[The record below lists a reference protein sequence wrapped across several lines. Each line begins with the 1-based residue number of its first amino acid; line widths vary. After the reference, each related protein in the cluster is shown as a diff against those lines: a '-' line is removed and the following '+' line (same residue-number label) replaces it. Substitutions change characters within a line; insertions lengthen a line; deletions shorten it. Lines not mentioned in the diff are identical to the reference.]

1 MHYNEP
7 LASQNSIRCTG
18 LNIDHAARA
27 AWSMAAAGGLVLIY
41 VLLDWATFIHSYKG
55 TIITPWDPEAGVLF
69 AVIVLG
75 GAFYGLPLFIGV
87 VFADFL
93 TRPAIFGPAAFV
105 SAAIIASA
113 YTAAAMIARH
123 SFAIDVELRRLRD
136 IVILILTGLVGALV
150 FAIFVPLLL
159 ILVGRFDIDDL
170 FPAILRGF
178 VGDAIGIA
186 VVSPLTLR
194 FWSLRRQLTPARI
207 RAALP
212 EAALYAALVAVGLW
226 LIFDTSSEHGSHFF
240 YVLFLPVMIAA
251 VRQGFD
257 GACLS
262 LLVTQIGLVLL
273 LQRYSLDATIFTEF
287 QTLMLV
293 LTATALSVGAIVSER
308 EQVRRA
314 FQDAEERL
322 KRKEAE
328 AIRAARL
335 NLVSAMTSALA
346 HEINQPI
353 TAVRALARSV
363 QQILRGTT
371 PDLPRADHNLTAL
384 VSQIDAAGNV
394 VRRIREFLHRGPLM
408 GDVDVQGLLEDVLVL
423 IGPEAASAQ
432 VSVDLVVED
441 NLPPLRGDRG
451 QLEQVMLNLVRNSID
466 AIAGAEMRSGRIRVA
481 AQRSDRPSA
490 LVIAVCDNGPG
501 VPANIAPRL
510 FEPLTTSKPDGFGLG
525 LSICGSIAAAH
536 SGRIW
541 LEASRAGATEFRVTL
556 PFKSADLP

>member
-159 ILVGRFDIDDL
+159 ILVGQFDIDDL

-186 VVSPLTLR
+186 VVSPLTLQ

-262 LLVTQIGLVLL
+262 LLVTQIGLCAPAPA
-273 LQRYSLDATIFTEF
+273 LQS
-287 QTLMLV
+287 
-293 LTATALSVGAIVSER
+293 
-308 EQVRRA
+308 
-314 FQDAEERL
+314 
-322 KRKEAE
+322 
-328 AIRAARL
+328 
-335 NLVSAMTSALA
+335 
-346 HEINQPI
+346 
-353 TAVRALARSV
+353 
-363 QQILRGTT
+363 
-371 PDLPRADHNLTAL
+371 
-384 VSQIDAAGNV
+384 
-394 VRRIREFLHRGPLM
+394 
-408 GDVDVQGLLEDVLVL
+408 
-423 IGPEAASAQ
+423 
-432 VSVDLVVED
+432 
-441 NLPPLRGDRG
+441 
-451 QLEQVMLNLVRNSID
+451 
-466 AIAGAEMRSGRIRVA
+466 
-481 AQRSDRPSA
+481 
-490 LVIAVCDNGPG
+490 
-501 VPANIAPRL
+501 
-510 FEPLTTSKPDGFGLG
+510 
-525 LSICGSIAAAH
+525 
-536 SGRIW
+536 
-541 LEASRAGATEFRVTL
+541 
-556 PFKSADLP
+556 